1 VDRCGSQND
10 TPPTYVAENIY
21 WTTTTPNDH
30 TVVFHA
36 KDGYAFD
43 TSDGHV
49 TDEGKTYTVT
59 FIPNSDAFCSASA
72 EVDFTQPDCDQG
84 GTATPGDTTGAH
96 WAQDYGTATG
106 SYVFTAVADSGYK
119 FFESEN
125 SEGTDEKTFQGD
137 LPGPTGECSEATA
150 SIDTSPATCT
160 QGATAAPGDIN
171 NATWA
176 EGDDTVTGPN
186 DYSFTATA
194 FGSHTFAPDSDDS
207 DGTWVT
213 NEGTVKHFSGTL
225 AGPDASLCTPK
236 KPNPVPV
243 SESVEGCD
251 LIAYG
256 LLPGT
261 GHRNGTRDWALV
273 DGQWV
278 LQAPAWGPYV
288 QDHALTDDEYQA
300 QCAGPKPEPQ
310 TRTVHQEES
319 GCDVGGV
326 HSWDEVYTTP
336 FVWDHVT
343 KTWVLGE
350 ETGPVVEND
359 TLTPYTAQELEDLGC
374 VEVEGEQGHKPP
386 KHHPNT
392 PSTPEVK
399 GEQATVPT
407 EVEAG
412 LAGTPADRVPA
423 GGGSNLPLWL
433 LSVGG
438 GLFLTGAGRLRRRGE
453 AGRSS
458 LWRGGHP
465 SG

>member
-1 VDRCGSQND
+1 LSN
-10 TPPTYVAENIY
+10 
-21 WTTTTPNDH
+21 
-30 TVVFHA
+30 
-36 KDGYAFD
+36 
-43 TSDGHV
+43 
-49 TDEGKTYTVT
+49 
-59 FIPNSDAFCSASA
+59 
-72 EVDFTQPDCDQG
+72 
-84 GTATPGDTTGAH
+84 AH
-96 WAQDYGTATG
+96 WDVDYIQVYGPG
-106 SYVFTAVADSGYK
+106 SYEFVAVANDGALFPADASGV
-119 FFESEN
+119 SEDR
-125 SEGTDEKTFQGD
+125 TRQV
-137 LPGPTGECSEATA
+137 L
-150 SIDTSPATCT
+150 
-160 QGATAAPGDIN
+160 
-171 NATWA
+171 
-176 EGDDTVTGPN
+176 
-186 DYSFTATA
+186 
-194 FGSHTFAPDSDDS
+194 
-207 DGTWVT
+207 
-213 NEGTVKHFSGTL
+213 SGTL

-433 LSVGG
+433 LSLGA

-453 AGRSS
+453 AGR
-458 LWRGGHP
+458 
-465 SG
+465 

>member
-1 VDRCGSQND
+1 MEAELQKLRIDKSQKASREERALW
-10 TPPTYVAENIY
+10 PWILIVLVAVALGAGV
-21 WTTTTPNDH
+21 WQWRT
-30 TVVFHA
+30 
-36 KDGYAFD
+36 
-43 TSDGHV
+43 
-49 TDEGKTYTVT
+49 
-59 FIPNSDAFCSASA
+59 ASA
-72 EVDFTQPDCDQG
+72 AQVVQTIRVRAPEPTSNSNEPD
-84 GTATPGDTTGAH
+84 TVLLN
-96 WAQDYGTATG
+96 ATG
-106 SYVFTAVADSGYK
+106 YIIAAHKIELASKVVGRVAWVGV
-119 FFESEN
+119 EM
-125 SEGTDEKTFQGD
+125 GD
-137 LPGPTGECSEATA
+137 K
-150 SIDTSPATCT
+150 IQKD
-160 QGATAAPGDIN
+160 Q
-171 NATWA
+171 
-176 EGDDTVTGPN
+176 V
-186 DYSFTATA
+186 
-194 FGSHTFAPDSDDS
+194 
-207 DGTWVT
+207 
-213 NEGTVKHFSGTL
+213 
-225 AGPDASLCTPK
+225 
-236 KPNPVPV
+236 
-243 SESVEGCD
+243 
-251 LIAYG
+251 
-256 LLPGT
+256 
-261 GHRNGTRDWALV
+261 LV
-273 DGQWV
+273 R
-278 LQAPAWGPYV
+278 LE
-288 QDHALTDDEYQA
+288 DDEYQA

-433 LSVGG
+433 LSLGA

-453 AGRSS
+453 AGR
-458 LWRGGHP
+458 
-465 SG
+465 